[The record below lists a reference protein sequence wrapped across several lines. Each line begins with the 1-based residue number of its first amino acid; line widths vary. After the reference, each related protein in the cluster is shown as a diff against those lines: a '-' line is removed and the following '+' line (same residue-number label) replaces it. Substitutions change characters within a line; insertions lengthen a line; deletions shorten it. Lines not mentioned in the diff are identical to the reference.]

1 MYCNVICTGLPLGL
15 FSTLV
20 FFWKRHVIL
29 RDSRIYLML
38 YIIFNCWIIHYCSS
52 RFSRSYIRTDSVDS
66 WRIIEGGLLRED
78 YRRLD

>member
-1 MYCNVICTGLPLGL
+1 MALRYGNILIIGFSLQGTVLNIILTMYCNVICTGLPLGL

-38 YIIFNCWIIHYCSS
+38 YIIFNC
-52 RFSRSYIRTDSVDS
+52 
-66 WRIIEGGLLRED
+66 
-78 YRRLD
+78 